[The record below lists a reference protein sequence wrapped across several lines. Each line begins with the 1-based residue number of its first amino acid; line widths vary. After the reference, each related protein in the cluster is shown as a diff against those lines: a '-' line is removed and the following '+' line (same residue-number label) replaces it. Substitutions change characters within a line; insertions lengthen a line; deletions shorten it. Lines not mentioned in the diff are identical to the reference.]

1 MKLYNHV
8 ISVKSE
14 EEKKYLEISFP
25 VGKQKLNHCVHN
37 EFDYK
42 MTDPA
47 ILCGKRHSEKVNV
60 SEHFPDR
67 CSTFTIYRELLIPLM

>member
-1 MKLYNHV
+1 MK
-8 ISVKSE
+8 
-14 EEKKYLEISFP
+14 KKRKYPEISFP

-47 ILCGKRHSEKVNV
+47 ILCGKRHSGKDNM

-67 CSTFTIYRELLIPLM
+67 CSTVTINRELLIPLM